1 MVLVLILLWVFL
13 DGGLDYFVLLCGQEH
28 FRVFLLVLVHVSLD
42 IRGSG
47 VFDIFAV
54 ARRAEDVC

>member
-42 IRGSG
+42 IR
-47 VFDIFAV
+47 
-54 ARRAEDVC
+54 